1 MANRSTFDDFDREY
15 TAAKLFSCPIVG
27 ESREKDFGALVIAGI
42 MRGNNIEKMIRT
54 MAPAGAAGLRLLVRA
69 YGISSGVSPR
79 GNRDTITLSRV
90 AETFPHLTC
99 GFLRKTIPRP
109 VSKAKMNQLMG
120 CDMLYPD
127 YMMHSAFALFIP
139 KLMESSVTLNI
150 CQAHLLH
157 QVQFSLCIDREAAT
171 TDPELYARCERFCAR
186 RKDSNYVPEN
196 TRVYFLVEYGALLRE
211 GSALVV
217 APNVAKAADV
227 YRDLKAQA
235 GTR

>member
-1 MANRSTFDDFDREY
+1 MANQPSFDDFDPEHTLAR
-15 TAAKLFSCPIVG
+15 LFSCPVVG
-27 ESREKDFGALVIAGI
+27 KCRADDLSILVMAAVI
-42 MRGNNIEKMIRT
+42 RGNNIEKMLRS
-54 MAPAGAAGLRLLVRA
+54 MSPAGAAQVRALVRG
-69 YGISSGVSPR
+69 YRISSRLSSR
-79 GNRDTITLSRV
+79 ENRDDITLSRV
-90 AETFPHLTC
+90 AETLPYLTC
-99 GFLRKTIPRP
+99 EYLTKSSCLP
-109 VSKAKMNQLMG
+109 VSKTKMNALMG
-120 CDMLYPD
+120 CDSIYPD